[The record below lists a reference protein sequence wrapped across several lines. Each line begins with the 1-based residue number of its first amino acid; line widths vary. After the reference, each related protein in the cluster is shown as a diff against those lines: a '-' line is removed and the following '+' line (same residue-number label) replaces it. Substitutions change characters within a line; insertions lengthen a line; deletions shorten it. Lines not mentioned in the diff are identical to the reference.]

1 MRIWEKVSWIFMGVF
16 IALIIMEIVREQ
28 FLIANISFQLT
39 QISDLRQQNEQLLEE
54 YSSLQ
59 ADFMEV
65 NQQIKELETTN
76 KKLTEQLVNQKREV
90 VEGWQ
95 PFYGRWGASMYYTAD
110 KEDWQSRFFGSALT
124 CIIQEFFCMSTKPAV
139 FRLFYR
145 FLPASRSS
153 K

>member
-1 MRIWEKVSWIFMGVF
+1 MRILEKVNWIFMGVF

-90 VEGWQ
+90 AECYAEMDFSSIYNWNRELFQEEIDLVEN
-95 PFYGRWGASMYYTAD
+95 AKYYIIDNQTMLCVS
-110 KEDWQSRFFGSALT
+110 KNNGGKVYVLERFA
-124 CIIQEFFCMSTKPAV
+124 
-139 FRLFYR
+139 Y
-145 FLPASRSS
+145 
-153 K
+153 